1 MCYELCDLNTRY
13 YDYLLVLKLYKEY
26 CFNVNIVKVH
36 EQMQEQ
42 MHEEWSL
49 SKDRECDML
58 ILLYFQVRKK
68 SYDHA
73 NIIYDW
79 WTYEK
84 HVYTMHNVE

>member
-1 MCYELCDLNTRY
+1 M
-13 YDYLLVLKLYKEY
+13 
-26 CFNVNIVKVH
+26 H
-36 EQMQEQ
+36 EQMQEK

-68 SYDHA
+68 SYDHD

-79 WTYEK
+79 WTYAK
-84 HVYTMHNVE
+84 TCLYYA